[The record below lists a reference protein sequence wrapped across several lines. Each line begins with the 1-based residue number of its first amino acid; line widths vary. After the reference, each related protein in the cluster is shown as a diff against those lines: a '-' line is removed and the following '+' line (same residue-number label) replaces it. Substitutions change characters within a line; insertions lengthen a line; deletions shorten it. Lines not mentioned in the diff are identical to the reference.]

1 MCGSAAGSEPLR
13 PVRGGLSS
21 NGEVSGEVDQ
31 VRALREE
38 VVFAVR
44 LHQGQGFIGAF
55 FFFFGSFRMLLRYRF
70 SECAS
75 SPAKE

>member
-1 MCGSAAGSEPLR
+1 
-13 PVRGGLSS
+13 VRSGLGS
-21 NGEVSGEVDQ
+21 NGKVTSEVDQ

-38 VVFAVR
+38 EVIVEVR

-55 FFFFGSFRMLLRYRF
+55 FFFFGSFRMLLRFQF
-70 SECAS
+70 SECVS